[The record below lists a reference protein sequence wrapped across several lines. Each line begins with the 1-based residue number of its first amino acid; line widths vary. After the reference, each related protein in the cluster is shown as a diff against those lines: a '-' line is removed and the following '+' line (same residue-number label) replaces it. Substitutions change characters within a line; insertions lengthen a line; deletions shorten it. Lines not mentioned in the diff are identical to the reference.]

1 MDISRVTQR
10 GVNSWIYGMLNNPY
24 SQQHGVGHSPFPQ
37 SLLWCH
43 YQRQNTGLRPL
54 IWPYVVFPV
63 CCCNCCCFM
72 AHFRVFVLN
81 NCNTFSPWSL
91 YQLKV
96 SLVKTRTKFS
106 RGKTDTTQRSS
117 SIIEDNSIFSAAQA
131 CNCGIFLNITYLS
144 LFIQAVSNPDT
155 CVLMVN
161 HVNNS
166 L

>member
-1 MDISRVTQR
+1 
-10 GVNSWIYGMLNNPY
+10 MLNNLY

-43 YQRQNTGLRPL
+43 YQRHNTGLGPL
-54 IWPYVVFPV
+54 IWPCVVFPM
-63 CCCNCCCFM
+63 CSCNCCCFM

-81 NCNTFSPWSL
+81 NCNTFSPQSHC
-91 YQLKV
+91 QLKV
-96 SLVKTRTKFS
+96 SLVKTRTEFS
-106 RGKTDTTQRSS
+106 RVKTDITQRPSS
-117 SIIEDNSIFSAAQA
+117 VIENNSIFSAAQA
-131 CNCGIFLNITYLS
+131 CNCGIFLNITYLY
-144 LFIQAVSNPDT
+144 LFIQAVSNSDT